1 MNKYKLEDFLK
12 DVLAK
17 HQSTFKVTSY
27 DIKNNHYLCSDT
39 VTNPVFDFDSYV
51 EANFEHRKLPASPDA
66 IYIGDKKLY
75 FVEFKNQKAKDIDP
89 IQMKSKFTSG
99 TTILQDLLKDFTAR
113 DNQYY
118 FCVVHKDNETNNW
131 YKNVEVNVPKFDLAE
146 LNDELGGFYDKI
158 FTRELQFYKDNFPH
172 LRC

>member
-75 FVEFKNQKAKDIDP
+75 FVEFKNQKAKSLNIP
-89 IQMKSKFTSG
+89 IISEEDF
-99 TTILQDLLKDFTAR
+99 LKMI
-113 DNQYY
+113 Q
-118 FCVVHKDNETNNW
+118 
-131 YKNVEVNVPKFDLAE
+131 
-146 LNDELGGFYDKI
+146 
-158 FTRELQFYKDNFPH
+158 
-172 LRC
+172 